1 MTTYRLAAFG
11 PAKINRAR
19 HCDATDYCVISAT
32 GGSGRA
38 TTYTVGVYVDE
49 ADARAVHDHL
59 APGADAA
66 ATKAAF
72 DAAVLRR
79 KHQEVGVSPTVL
91 KGMVADVADFEG
103 PPVHPLVGTTV
114 RLTVPVWDSTGAML
128 VGTHTGDVHVDGAH
142 ATLVDAFHCSFTFGG
157 ATHNQVLA
165 KTVIETAA
173 AAPPPPPP
181 PPPRASIKVAP
192 IAVGPKIVELI
203 RALPHSKALAADY
216 LDVDEAMDTLVAA
229 GVTVAVTDPSDAAF
243 GVSLACSLARLSIM
257 VASAPA
263 ARIWPNLHADRLGK
277 EIKREHD
284 AASGGSG
291 GGGASAAAPSRFP
304 LTDALQ
310 KLASSSAEWVDFLS
324 RSISITFDTERH
336 EKAASSDYLK
346 MGAIEQYL
354 KRGATVELITSHSA
368 EGSLSV
374 DMLMALLMYDFK
386 PPVAGVASTSAP
398 PAPSHLNVNVV
409 PTDLSGSDDERRL
422 RLTLREDYEKLNGSD
437 ASKATL
443 DSLHTL
449 VNSPVDLAQ
458 KVREISDDDGLK
470 RLVTTEND
478 VEKALAG
485 THTPLPS
492 PHASCLA
499 A

>member
-1 MTTYRLAAFG
+1 
-11 PAKINRAR
+11 
-19 HCDATDYCVISAT
+19 
-32 GGSGRA
+32 
-38 TTYTVGVYVDE
+38 
-49 ADARAVHDHL
+49 
-59 APGADAA
+59 
-66 ATKAAF
+66 
-72 DAAVLRR
+72 
-79 KHQEVGVSPTVL
+79 
-91 KGMVADVADFEG
+91 
-103 PPVHPLVGTTV
+103 
-114 RLTVPVWDSTGAML
+114 
-128 VGTHTGDVHVDGAH
+128 
-142 ATLVDAFHCSFTFGG
+142 
-157 ATHNQVLA
+157 
-165 KTVIETAA
+165 
-173 AAPPPPPP
+173 
-181 PPPRASIKVAP
+181 
-192 IAVGPKIVELI
+192 
-203 RALPHSKALAADY
+203 
-216 LDVDEAMDTLVAA
+216 
-229 GVTVAVTDPSDAAF
+229 
-243 GVSLACSLARLSIM
+243 
-257 VASAPA
+257 
-263 ARIWPNLHADRLGK
+263 
-277 EIKREHD
+277 
-284 AASGGSG
+284 
-291 GGGASAAAPSRFP
+291 
-304 LTDALQ
+304 
-310 KLASSSAEWVDFLS
+310 
-324 RSISITFDTERH
+324 
-336 EKAASSDYLK
+336 

-368 EGSLSV
+368 EGSLSA